1 VRALFVVLLFA
12 QYAHAEAG
20 LSYLGLCSPSWNCS
34 ESLRAFNG
42 RDRIVTGWLENT
54 FAKDCRC
61 GERILKSERAK
72 TIRVNIVNS
81 PCLRNRRCGKYEVFS
96 GETITSANRKV
107 ARRDRKL
114 LRKYRA
120 VLMRFRNRLSQ
131 AKGEVACYVA
141 PCLECDLGAS
151 ARRVLLNIVR
161 RRLPGCVPVDSV
173 IGGRCLA
180 GTVCERHGP
189 NPRLAAPCIAD
200 LDGINGNAVNL
211 EQFGRRVS
219 TCDVRYYWEP
229 AYNCIRSNSFV
240 DPRSRDC
247 RYSKETYR
255 RAKRKLCSLS
265 LDQSSGTC

>member
-1 VRALFVVLLFA
+1 MRVLLVVLLFT

-20 LSYLGLCSPSWNCS
+20 LSYLGLCSPSWNCTS
-34 ESLRAFNG
+34 SLKPFAKK
-42 RDRIVTGWLENT
+42 DRIVTGWLENT
-54 FAKDCRC
+54 FSRDCPC
-61 GERILKSERAK
+61 GDRILQTDKPK
-72 TIRVNIVNS
+72 TLRVNLINS
-81 PCLRNRRCGKYEVFS
+81 PCMRNRRCGPYEVFA
-96 GETITSANRKV
+96 GETIKSANRKIS
-107 ARRDRKL
+107 RKNKTL
-114 LRKYRA
+114 LNKYRA
-120 VLMRFRNRLSQ
+120 TVKRFRARLQ
-131 AKGEVACYVA
+131 KAKGEVACYVA

-151 ARRVLLNIVR
+151 ARRVLLNLVR

-180 GTVCERHGP
+180 GAVCERHGP

-200 LDGINGNAVNL
+200 LDGIDGNAVNL

-229 AYNCIRSNSFV
+229 AYNCIRGDSFV
-240 DPRSRDC
+240 DPRSRNC

-255 RAKRKLCSLS
+255 RAKRKLCNLS